1 MAVEV
6 LILFYLGEVVTEE
19 IMEEELELEEAIYE
33 MVFLDIMVEV
43 VEVVLHKRHLDLQL
57 VQVVQEE
64 EAGLL

>member
-1 MAVEV
+1 
-6 LILFYLGEVVTEE
+6 
-19 IMEEELELEEAIYE
+19 MEEELELEEAIYE